1 MTGAGEAR
9 APRPRPSPAKA
20 QSSEHRRELLP
31 RLDGPARAAAVLA
44 SALAAVASL
53 AVVDAPALG
62 LGSSHVRELARL
74 LNEWKPPRRS
84 AAGGR
89 FRASSRGRRASP
101 P

>member
-31 RLDGPARAAAVLA
+31 RRDGPARAAAALA
-44 SALAAVASL
+44 SALVAVASH
-53 AVVDAPALG
+53 AVLEAPAVG
-62 LGSSHVRELARL
+62 LGSLHLRGLARL
-74 LNEWKPPRRS
+74 LNEWKPPRQS
-84 AAGGR
+84 AAAGR
-89 FRASSRGRRASP
+89 FRAPSGGRRAGP